1 MNRLDR
7 KANMGDEGI
16 EGPTKRMRKNS
27 DEGEKQCSDDNNDQ
41 SNNESIYT
49 HSNLSDIVCS
59 KVLENAE
66 KIAKSYQSNSKPYPH
81 GFVEDVFVD
90 GFLGK
95 F

>member
-7 KANMGDEGI
+7 KANMGTNEGI
-16 EGPTKRMRKNS
+16 QGPTPKRMRKNI
-27 DEGEKQCSDDNNDQ
+27 DEGDDNNDQ
-41 SNNESIYT
+41 SNSESIYT

-59 KVLENAE
+59 KVLENSG
-66 KIAKSYQSNSKPYPH
+66 KIAKSYKSNSTPFPH